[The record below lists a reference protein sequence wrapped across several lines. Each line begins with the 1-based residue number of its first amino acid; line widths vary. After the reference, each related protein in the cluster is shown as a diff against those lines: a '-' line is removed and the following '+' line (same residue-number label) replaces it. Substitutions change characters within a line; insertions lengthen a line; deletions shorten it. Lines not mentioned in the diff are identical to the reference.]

1 MDFNTPTLLI
11 GLFLV
16 VGIAALYLFAPDFSP
31 TALVTTAIPPSNPFV
46 GKVTRNIDQIFRDSP
61 QAVIEQDGRTGLL
74 LPGGNSVQFANDAST
89 TDKDVVFIL
98 NATHHTISQFHAYPE
113 FVSNEFTYISPEQ
126 LASENPYVRAQ
137 YPDGLYLMPVDIEG

>member
-1 MDFNTPTLLI
+1 MDFNTNFLFIGILL
-11 GLFLV
+11 V
-16 VGIAALYLFAPDFSP
+16 AGIAGLYFFAPDFSP

-46 GKVTRNIDQIFRDSP
+46 GKVTHNINELFRDSP

-89 TDKDVVFIL
+89 TEKDVVFIL
-98 NATHHTISQFHAYPE
+98 NATHHSMTQFHTYPE

-126 LASENPYVRAQ
+126 LSGENPYVRAQ
-137 YPDGLYLMPVDIEG
+137 YPDGLYLLPVDLEE